1 MLSLINYK
9 PGGGITLSPQIFL
22 NSSFRELDL
31 WMKQLLDKIEHSS
44 GIDKQ
49 LSLLGMC
56 AIFQYFDFPPKL
68 W

>member
-9 PGGGITLSPQIFL
+9 LGGGGFVTFSPQIFF

-31 WMKQLLDKIEHSS
+31 WTKQLLDQIERSS

-56 AIFQYFDFPPKL
+56 AIFQYFDFPPK
-68 W
+68 